1 MLIDRTHLIVK
12 FSPISIDLIT
22 PFDKPM
28 CSKEAVMCHKF
39 FVSHLV
45 KRRLVCLRYPMLHG
59 RSLDVRHFHGPVLPP
74 AVHARPAVKLEGA
87 DGALVDGELL
97 PDLVLLVG
105 VLVEEDV
112 SLEGA
117 PGQQVPLRVE
127 AQVGE
132 AVEGA
137 PQGDVRRAVPLLLL
151 LRGLL

>member
-1 MLIDRTHLIVK
+1 
-12 FSPISIDLIT
+12 
-22 PFDKPM
+22 
-28 CSKEAVMCHKF
+28 
-39 FVSHLV
+39 
-45 KRRLVCLRYPMLHG
+45 MLHG
-59 RSLDVRHFHGPVLPP
+59 RSLDVRHLHGPVLPP

-137 PQGDVRRAVPLLLL
+137 PQGDVRRAGPLLLL

>member
-1 MLIDRTHLIVK
+1 MR
-12 FSPISIDLIT
+12 
-22 PFDKPM
+22 
-28 CSKEAVMCHKF
+28 
-39 FVSHLV
+39 
-45 KRRLVCLRYPMLHG
+45 LRYPMPHG
-59 RSLDVRHFHGPVLPP
+59 RSLDVRHLHGPVLPP